1 MTHSNTLIDKILE
14 HPTDILC
21 LVERHTFI
29 ILEVNDAFLNE
40 LRISQIE
47 SVKGKSLLQLANHTM
62 EEGKLEQIIYDLAHF
77 SYYSGFDCIP
87 EYGVTITELKL
98 DNGVFWLIRLTS
110 KKEKNIIEQYKLL
123 FEKNVAGVYKTT
135 FEGSIISCN
144 EAFVKMLGWD
154 NQEEIFSLTAE
165 KFYPEMGDRS
175 GFLNDISEN
184 RVLVNYEV
192 KLKRKDGKVI
202 SCLENTFLEIDSQ
215 GNKIISGTIIDITKQ
230 KAAEKSIQES
240 EQRFKTL
247 ANVTSE
253 GVVFISNEK
262 VIIDV
267 NDQFAVLFG
276 FLSRIDISGKKIT
289 EFIGESDLNRIES
302 GIRISSAN
310 KTEIRTLD
318 RSGKSLFLEV
328 TGSYISYK
336 GESVLVMVLHDITG
350 RKKAEFALEQTVV
363 RFKNLLENSPNAIII
378 LTDGKIKYVNTVAVN
393 LLGMSDEDDLYDMLF
408 LDFIPG
414 YFKNEIRNDLHAVR
428 EGEELD
434 YKEIR
439 IKDEAGKEIDV
450 GILSTLTIY
459 ENKPS
464 IQISLNNISERMQ
477 LVQEQMRVRII
488 EEINTVLKRE
498 IEEHKLTQQQLEE
511 QKNYNRNIIESSL
524 DMIIAVD
531 EEGHITEFNNASQQ
545 QFGYMSSEVLGQP
558 LSMLYTSKEE
568 YQLVRDTL
576 RRNSTFSGE
585 IRNVK
590 KSGEIFTSYL
600 SASLIRNDKNR
611 IIGSM
616 GVSRDIT
623 EYRANERKAMEQKA
637 KLESIFNSTENMM
650 MWTMD
655 KNNAITTMN
664 QNLETWALS
673 ELNEKLH
680 LGSDIL
686 CILKDHLDIDYYQ
699 GQLDYFQEAFNGKP
713 QQFEIPLRDKD
724 QSILWLQ
731 VFINPVYIG
740 ENQEEVSC
748 LVYDNTERKEIDRKI
763 RDSLKEKEV
772 LLQEVHHRVKNNLQ
786 VISSILNLQSS
797 YVTDAGTLE
806 ILQESQNR
814 IKSMSF
820 IHETLYRTTDFSSI
834 NFSEYIRTLSY
845 NLIQSY
851 RLNNCQVEF
860 IPEIDVVEMNID
872 QAIPCGLIVN
882 ELVSNA
888 LKYAYKGRNKGK
900 LFISLF
906 ENKGRVTLKITDD
919 GVGLPENFKFEKNDS
934 LGIQLVYSLTEQLDG
949 TIQVESHDGTTFLI
963 NFEKKL

>member
-1 MTHSNTLIDKILE
+1 MINSITLIDKILD

-21 LVERHTFI
+21 LVEKNSFAI
-29 ILEVNDAFLNE
+29 IEANKAFTKE
-40 LRISQIE
+40 LGIAHPDLVR
-47 SVKGKSLLQLANHTM
+47 GKSLLALANHQM
-62 EEGKLEQIIYDLAHF
+62 EKGKLDQIIDDLSNY

-87 EYGVTITELKL
+87 EYGITITELKVE
-98 DNGVFWLIRLTS
+98 NTIHWLIRLTS
-110 KKEKNIIEQYKLL
+110 KKERNVIEQYKLL
-123 FEKNVAGVYKTT
+123 FEKNVAGVYKTS
-135 FEGSIISCN
+135 FEGSLISCN
-144 EAFVKMLGWD
+144 EAFIRMLGW
-154 NQEEIFSLTAE
+154 NSQEEIFSLSAE
-165 KFYPEMGDRS
+165 NFYPESNDRQS
-175 GFLNDISEN
+175 FLRDISEQA
-184 RVLVNYEV
+184 VLVNYEV
-192 KLKRKDGKVI
+192 KLKRKDGVVI
-202 SCLENTFLEIDSQ
+202 TCLENTFLEVDAE
-215 GNKIISGTIIDITKQ
+215 GNKIISGTIIDITAQ

-247 ANVTSE
+247 ANATSE
-253 GVVFISNEK
+253 GVVFIRK
-262 VIIDV
+262 DKTIIDV
-267 NDQFAVLFG
+267 NDQFALLFG
-276 FLSRIDISGKKIT
+276 FFSRQDISGKKIN
-289 EFIGESDLNRIES
+289 EFLPEPELSRVQA
-302 GIRISSAN
+302 GIQISSAN
-310 KTEIRTLD
+310 KSEIRALD
-318 RSGKSLFLEV
+318 RSGKFLFLEV
-328 TGSYISYK
+328 TGSNISYQ
-336 GESVLVMVLHDITG
+336 GEAVTVLVVHDITA
-350 RKKAEFALEQTVV
+350 RKKAEFTLEQTVV

-378 LTDGKIKYVNTVAVN
+378 LTDEKIKYVNSVAVH
-393 LLGMSDEDDLYDMLF
+393 LLGVQDEDDLYDQPF
-408 LDFIPG
+408 LDYIPG
-414 YFKNEIRNDLHAVR
+414 YYKNEIRKDLSAVR

-439 IKDEAGKEIDV
+439 IKDESGKEIDV

-459 ENKPS
+459 ENRPS

-531 EEGHITEFNNASQQ
+531 EDGYITEFNNASQQ
-545 QFGYMSSEVLGQP
+545 LFGYETHEVLGQP
-558 LSMLYTSKEE
+558 LRMLYVSEDE
-568 YQLVRDTL
+568 YRIVKDTL
-576 RRNSTFSGE
+576 RSNSTFSGE
-585 IRNVK
+585 IVNQK
-590 KSGEIFTSYL
+590 KDGTAFTSYL
-600 SASLIRNDKNR
+600 SASLIRNDKGR

-655 KNNAITTMN
+655 RGNAITTMN
-664 QNLETWALS
+664 QNVASWAAS
-673 ELNEKLH
+673 ELNEELS
-680 LGSDIL
+680 LGTDIL
-686 CILKDHLDIDYYQ
+686 EILRKHLDEDYHQ
-699 GQLDYFQEAFNGKP
+699 GQLDYFQEAFDGRP
-713 QQFEIPLRDKD
+713 QQFEIPLRNKEK
-724 QSILWLQ
+724 SIIWLQ
-731 VFINPVYIG
+731 VFLNPVYIG
-740 ENQEEVSC
+740 DSQEEVSC

-797 YVTDAGTLE
+797 YVTDQGTLE

-851 RLNNCQVEF
+851 RLSNCQVEF
-860 IPEIDVVEMNID
+860 LPDIDFVEMSID

-888 LKYAYKGRNKGK
+888 LKYAYKDRDNGK
-900 LFISLF
+900 LSIALKEDQGKISL
-906 ENKGRVTLKITDD
+906 RIADD
-919 GVGLPENFKFEKNDS
+919 GVGLPKNFKFEKNDS

-949 TIQVESHDGTTFLI
+949 TIQVESDNGTTFLI
-963 NFEKKL
+963 NFEKK